1 MDNLANYFP
10 AKHFVNAH
18 QRQLL
23 VIAVT
28 IRNKGNNWFKNMT
41 TALITGASSGIGE
54 TFARELAA
62 KKTDL
67 ILVARSQ
74 DKLDQLATELS
85 SKYQIK
91 TLVIVQ
97 DLTEA
102 QAGRLV
108 FDIVQGQ
115 NLTVDLLI
123 NNAGFGDYGAF
134 GDRPLSKQMAMVQL
148 NISAVVELTGLF
160 LPLMQQKRAGAIINV
175 SSIAGFQP
183 IPYMS
188 VYAATKAFILNFS
201 EALWVENK
209 DLGVKI
215 LAVCPGPT
223 ESEFYDRADFPDSAT
238 GLNGMTMASA
248 EKVVKESLKALDKA
262 KSTVVA
268 GGFANQIIVNLP
280 RLVPRDFLVDIVGK
294 QFKKI

>member
-1 MDNLANYFP
+1 
-10 AKHFVNAH
+10 
-18 QRQLL
+18 
-23 VIAVT
+23 
-28 IRNKGNNWFKNMT
+28 MT
-41 TALITGASSGIGE
+41 TALITGASSGIGK

-74 DKLDQLATELS
+74 DKLDQLGTELS

-91 TLVIVQ
+91 TSVIVQ

-102 QAGRLV
+102 QAGQLV
-108 FDIVQGQ
+108 FDTVQGQ

-188 VYAATKAFILNFS
+188 VYAASKAFILNFS
-201 EALWVENK
+201 EALWAENK

-223 ESEFYDRADFPDSAT
+223 ESQFYQRADFPDSASVSSSMSM
-238 GLNGMTMASA
+238 NKASA

-262 KSTVVA
+262 QSTVVA

-294 QFKKI
+294 QFKNI

>member
-1 MDNLANYFP
+1 
-10 AKHFVNAH
+10 
-18 QRQLL
+18 
-23 VIAVT
+23 
-28 IRNKGNNWFKNMT
+28 MT

-91 TLVIVQ
+91 TSVIVQ
-97 DLTEA
+97 DLTKA

-108 FDIVQGQ
+108 FDRVQGQ

-123 NNAGFGDYGAF
+123 NNAGLGDYGAF

-160 LPLMQQKRAGAIINV
+160 LPLMQQKKAGAIINV

-201 EALWVENK
+201 EALWAENK

-262 KSTVVA
+262 QSTLVA

-294 QFKKI
+294 QFKNI